1 MLELMYNTRD
11 IELARALMREYD
23 VTYVVIGELERVLY
37 DARGLEKFVRMDE
50 LDHAEL
56 VFRNQGVDIYQLAR

>member
-1 MLELMYNTRD
+1 
-11 IELARALMREYD
+11 MREYD

-37 DARGLEKFVRMDE
+37 DDRGLEKFVRMDE
-50 LDHAEL
+50 LGHAEL